1 MKNLAVVLLRVF
13 EIGAGPLLHQSEM
26 RGEVSHMFLNGAE
39 SVELCSIGV
48 LINLNKLQL
57 TRVIV

>member
-1 MKNLAVVLLRVF
+1 MVLLRVF